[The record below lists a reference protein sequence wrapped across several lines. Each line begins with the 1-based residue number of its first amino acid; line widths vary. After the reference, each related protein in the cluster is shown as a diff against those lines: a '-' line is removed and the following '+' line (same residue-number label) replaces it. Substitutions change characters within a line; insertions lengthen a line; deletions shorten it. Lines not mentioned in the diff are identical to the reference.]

1 METIINDIFSLD
13 REENRKTIQQYIEQI
28 DEHKNRMGKQS
39 FVQRKTILIHSK
51 LLTLDRK
58 IACG

>member
-28 DEHKNRMGKQS
+28 DEHKNRMGK
-39 FVQRKTILIHSK
+39 
-51 LLTLDRK
+51 
-58 IACG
+58 